1 MRILGICGSPR
12 KDGNTTFALRYAL
25 EKAAELGGDTEF
37 LGLGDKHLTP
47 CNGCFSCRWG
57 KCVFDDDMMPIYE
70 AIRGCEG
77 LVLASPVY
85 LGMVSGQMKVMMD
98 RTVLYRADGKFALSG
113 KIGAG
118 IACGGARN
126 GGQEL
131 TLQNMHTY
139 FLQQD
144 MLAISD
150 GPPGSHSGAAV
161 CGKTA
166 EDEIGLRTIESL
178 MQRLVTALTEGFG
191 VGEKT

>member
-1 MRILGICGSPR
+1 LKILGICGSPR

-25 EKAAELGGDTEF
+25 EKAEALGADTEF
-37 LGLGDKHLTP
+37 ITLRDKQLTP
-47 CNGCFSCRWG
+47 CNGCFSCRSG
-57 KCVFDDDMMPIYE
+57 KCVFDDDMSPIYD
-70 AIRGCEG
+70 AILDCDG

-98 RTVLYRADGKFALSG
+98 RTVLYRADGRFALSG
-113 KIGAG
+113 KVGGG

-161 CGKTA
+161 FGKAA
-166 EDEIGLRTIESL
+166 EDKIGLNTIEA
-178 MQRLVTALTEGFG
+178 LVRRMVAALSRRPE
-191 VGEKT
+191 